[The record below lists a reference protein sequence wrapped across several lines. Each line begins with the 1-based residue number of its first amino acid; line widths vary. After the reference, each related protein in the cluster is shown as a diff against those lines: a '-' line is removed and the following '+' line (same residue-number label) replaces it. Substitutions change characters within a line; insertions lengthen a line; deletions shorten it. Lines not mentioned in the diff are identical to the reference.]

1 MWLHASL
8 SSDTEAS
15 SSLRHRNDLMPDYG
29 HDLRLGAFLTP
40 QSRRPQDVVA
50 LAQLSEQS
58 GLDLVSFQDHPYQP
72 ALLDTWTLLSY
83 VAAATEHIHLAPDVL
98 NLPLRQPAVTARAAA
113 SLDLLSGG
121 RVSIGIGAGGFWDG
135 IVAMGGPHRT
145 AGESIEALGEAI
157 EVLRQMWNVGA
168 RGDVR
173 VEGKHYRVIGAKR
186 GPEPAHD
193 IPIWVGAYKPRA
205 LRLLART
212 ADGWL
217 PSLPYIDARGIG
229 IARSNE
235 TIDEAAVAAG
245 RDPREI
251 RRLLNVDVV
260 ARSVDDWVEQLLP
273 FVVEHGFGTLILGS
287 DDPRTIRTFGEEVGP
302 ALRSAVERERRV
314 AGTPSRPARG
324 REALAQRRSGIDYD
338 AVPSGIEA
346 IEPGDGAY
354 SRVRSTYL
362 RRGAPG
368 LVLRPQTPDEVAEA
382 LAYARAQD
390 VAIAVRSGGHG
401 ISGHSTNDGG
411 IVLDVGELDGIEI
424 IDAHTGKIR
433 LGPGARWGEVARV
446 LQPHRLGMSSGDH
459 GDVGVGGLA
468 TAGGIGLL
476 GRKHG
481 LTIDHVTAAEVVL
494 ADSQKVRA
502 DKDTNPDLLW
512 AVRGAG
518 GNFGIVTAFE
528 LDAYAVDE
536 VVLSVMT
543 FDARDIAAF
552 LERWGATVGSA
563 PRELTSF
570 LSLSPPQGVAQL
582 QTVVATGDI
591 QVATNILTPLLDVGS
606 LLDQEAQLLPY
617 AAVVPPHGGVHQGGS
632 AEPAFRS
639 GLVNHLTPE
648 VAAATAALAAS
659 GEAPLIQIRQVGG
672 AINDVD
678 AKATAY
684 AHRTQNFCLGAVGLS
699 LPGLNRRWDADVQ
712 PLMQGRYLSG
722 DSDTRPER
730 LHDAFP
736 GATLERLRALKA
748 VYDPDNVF
756 DQNSPIAPATE
767 AGAAA

>member
-1 MWLHASL
+1 
-8 SSDTEAS
+8 
-15 SSLRHRNDLMPDYG
+15 MPDYG
-29 HDLRLGAFLTP
+29 HDIRLGAFLTP

-58 GLDLVSFQDHPYQP
+58 GLDLVTFQDHPYQP
-72 ALLDTWTLLSY
+72 AFLDTWTLLSY
-83 VAAATEHIHLAPDVL
+83 VAAATDRIHLAPDVL

-113 SLDLLSGG
+113 SLDLLAGG
-121 RVSIGIGAGGFWDG
+121 RVSVGIGAGGFWDP
-135 IVAMGGPHRT
+135 IAAMGGPRRT
-145 AGESIEALGEAI
+145 PGESIEALEEAI
-157 EVLRQMWNVGA
+157 DVLRQMWDVGE

-173 VEGKHYRVIGAKR
+173 VEGEHYRVVGAKR

-193 IPIWVGAYKPRA
+193 IPIWVGVYKPRG
-205 LRLLART
+205 LRLLARV

-251 RRLLNVDVV
+251 RRLLNLDVV
-260 ARSVDDWVEQLLP
+260 APSVDDWVEQLLP
-273 FVVEHGFGTLILGS
+273 FVVEHGFGTLLLGS

-302 ALRSAVERERRV
+302 ALRAAVERERHS
-314 AGTPSRPARG
+314 AGTPTGPVRNRA
-324 REALAQRRSGIDYD
+324 ALAQRLPAIDYD
-338 AVPSGIEA
+338 AVPPAVEA
-346 IEPGDGAY
+346 IEPGDRAY

-362 RRGAPG
+362 RRGTPG
-368 LVLRPQTPDEVAEA
+368 LVLRPRTPDQVADA
-382 LAYARAQD
+382 LAYARTQD
-390 VAIAVRSGGHG
+390 APLAIRSGGHG
-401 ISGHSTNDGG
+401 VSGRSTNVGG
-411 IVLDVGELDGIEI
+411 IVLDVGELRSVEI
-424 IDAHTGKIR
+424 LDAQTGRIR
-433 LGPGARWGEVARV
+433 VGPGARWGEVAEV
-446 LQPHRLGMSSGDH
+446 LQPHGLGMSSGDH
-459 GDVGVGGLA
+459 GGVGVGGLA

-481 LTIDHVTAAEVVL
+481 LTIDHVTAVEVVL
-494 ADSQKVRA
+494 ADGRRVRA
-502 DKDTNPDLLW
+502 DADTDPDLLW

-528 LDAYAVDE
+528 LDAYAVGD

-543 FDARDIAAF
+543 FDAGDTAAF
-552 LERWGATVGSA
+552 LERWGATVEAA

-570 LSLSPPQGVAQL
+570 LSLAPQQGVAQL
-582 QTVVATGDI
+582 QTVVATDVI
-591 QVATNILTPLLDVGS
+591 QLATSALTPLLDAGP
-606 LLDQEAQLLPY
+606 LLDQQVQLVPY
-617 AAVVPPHGGVHQGGS
+617 AAVLPPHGGAHEGGR

-639 GLVNHLTPE
+639 GLVDHLTPE

-672 AINDVD
+672 AINDLD
-678 AKATAY
+678 PMATAY

-699 LPGLNRRWDADVQ
+699 LPSLNRRWDADVQ

-730 LHDAFP
+730 LDDAFP
-736 GATLERLRALKA
+736 GATLERLRSLKA

-756 DQNSPIAPATE
+756 DQNAPIAPATG
-767 AGAAA
+767 ASAAA